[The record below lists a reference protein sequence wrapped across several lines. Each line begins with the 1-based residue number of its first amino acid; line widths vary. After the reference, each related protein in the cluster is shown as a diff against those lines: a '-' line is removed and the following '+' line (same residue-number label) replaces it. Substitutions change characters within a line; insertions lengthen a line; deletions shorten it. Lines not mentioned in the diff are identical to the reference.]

1 MLTKQ
6 RTLILLEAVLTQLD
20 PSQIP
25 NFVILCCEFAGYFL
39 KLTFNNIWIIQ
50 GARAA
55 SRNLSSKLHKLDQES
70 LKQQEII
77 YMQVCSKDSTNKTVL
92 LSL

>member
-1 MLTKQ
+1 MTMFVNVV
-6 RTLILLEAVLTQLD
+6 TLHLLKV
-20 PSQIP
+20 
-25 NFVILCCEFAGYFL
+25 VFL
-39 KLTFNNIWIIQ
+39 YCDQ

-77 YMQVCSKDSTNKTVL
+77 YMQVSVATRIDWQDSLVEIRNTPEMSTF
-92 LSL
+92 SGFSHW

>member
-1 MLTKQ
+1 MTMFVNVV
-6 RTLILLEAVLTQLD
+6 TLHLLKV
-20 PSQIP
+20 
-25 NFVILCCEFAGYFL
+25 VFL
-39 KLTFNNIWIIQ
+39 YCDQ

-77 YMQVCSKDSTNKTVL
+77 YMQVSVATRID
-92 LSL
+92 

>member
-1 MLTKQ
+1 M
-6 RTLILLEAVLTQLD
+6 AM
-20 PSQIP
+20 
-25 NFVILCCEFAGYFL
+25 FVNVAFL
-39 KLTFNNIWIIQ
+39 KNCSCFLYCDQ

-77 YMQVCSKDSTNKTVL
+77 YMQVKIATCTMIDRQNPLVKSKRYGVYMEMNTRGCSHT
-92 LSL
+92 

>member
-1 MLTKQ
+1 MWF
-6 RTLILLEAVLTQLD
+6 
-20 PSQIP
+20 SY
-25 NFVILCCEFAGYFL
+25 FV
-39 KLTFNNIWIIQ
+39 Q

-77 YMQVCSKDSTNKTVL
+77 YMQVRITVRANCCQPFI
-92 LSL
+92 LSIYVTTRIPF

>member
-1 MLTKQ
+1 MTMFVNVV
-6 RTLILLEAVLTQLD
+6 TLHLLKV
-20 PSQIP
+20 
-25 NFVILCCEFAGYFL
+25 VFL
-39 KLTFNNIWIIQ
+39 YCDQ

-77 YMQVCSKDSTNKTVL
+77 YMQVSVATRIDWQDSLVEIRNTPEINTF
-92 LSL
+92 SGFSHW